1 MKIPVSWLKDF
12 VTFHGSVEELA
23 ETLTMNGL
31 EVEGVETLDDGDQ
44 VLDVSITPNRADCLS
59 ILGVSREVA
68 AITGLS
74 LSIPWKNGLKTAS
87 AASGVPVSIH
97 SPELCQR
104 YIAARIDGVRVGP
117 SPEWLVRR
125 LGACGVRA
133 VNNVVDCTNYVLLEL
148 GQPLHAF
155 DLDLLRG
162 PEIRV
167 RTAHPGERIKTLD
180 GRDRSLDPSMLVI
193 ADASSAVAIAGIMG
207 GAESEVSVSTRS
219 VLIEGAWFT
228 PFQVRRTAKA
238 LKLSTEASY
247 RFERGVDPRGVLRA
261 VARAVDLIC
270 EIAGGSFVS
279 LSDAQPVPF
288 EKRSLSVRP
297 ARANRIIGTELSAR
311 DMEEILVRIGFEVTE
326 RGEERISGH
335 VPSHRLDIT
344 EEIDLIEEIAR
355 LHGYGS
361 IPVRVP
367 KGVLAVSGPRPSDLP
382 SRIRASLTSQ
392 GMDEII
398 SYSFCSPRDIDA
410 LGLSKG
416 SPLTK
421 AVRIQ
426 NPLSDD
432 QGLMRTTLM
441 ASLLNAV
448 AFNGKR
454 RNLDL
459 RLFEIGAVYEAGEQG
474 KLPREEKRVAGIWTG
489 ARHPDSWGW
498 PREGADVYDIKGVV
512 EVLLEAIGIGPW
524 SVREG
529 TPAHPFYA
537 PGLGARIVLDGD
549 LTIGTFGEIDPGVLA
564 RFDISARVYAFDISI
579 DALEKAPRI
588 QPQFRHLPR
597 FPFVERD
604 VAVILSQSVRAE
616 DVLDRLRKAQPSVL
630 ESVTIFDMYQGKA
643 IPKGKKSLGLRFRY
657 RAQDRTLTED
667 EVNGIHSSLV
677 SNLLSSF
684 EGVLRQ

>member
-1 MKIPVSWLKDF
+1 MKIPVSWMKDF
-12 VTFHGSVEELA
+12 VTFPGSVEELA

-31 EVEGVETLDDGDQ
+31 EVEGVETLDDGDK

-74 LSIPWKNGLKTAS
+74 LFIPGQNGLKTAL
-87 AASGVPVSIH
+87 AASGVPVFIH
-97 SPELCQR
+97 SPELCRR

-125 LGACGVRA
+125 LNACGVRA

-155 DLDLLRG
+155 DLGRLRG

-167 RTAHPGERIKTLD
+167 RTAHPGERITTLD

-193 ADASSAVAIAGIMG
+193 ADASRAVAVAGIMG

-219 VLIEGAWFT
+219 VLLEGAWFA

-247 RFERGVDPRGVLRA
+247 RFERGVDPGGVSRA

-270 EIAGGSFVS
+270 ELTGGSIVS
-279 LSDAQPVPF
+279 ISDVEPVPF

-297 ARANRIIGTELSAR
+297 LRANRIIGTGLSAR

-326 RGEERISGH
+326 RGEERISGQ

-344 EEIDLIEEIAR
+344 EEIDLVEEIAR

-361 IPVRVP
+361 IPMRVP
-367 KGVLAVSGPRPSDLP
+367 RGALDVSGPRPSDLP

-398 SYSFCSPRDIDA
+398 SYSFCSPREIDA
-410 LGLSKG
+410 LGFSKG
-416 SPLTK
+416 SRLSNP
-421 AVRIQ
+421 VRIQ

-441 ASLLNAV
+441 TSLLNAV

-454 RNLDL
+454 RNIDL
-459 RLFEIGAVYEAGEQG
+459 RFFEIGAVYEAGEQG

-498 PREGADVYDIKGVV
+498 PRDGADVYDIKGVV
-512 EVLLEAIGIGPW
+512 EALLDSIGIGPW
-524 SVREG
+524 SVQEG
-529 TPAHPFYA
+529 TPADPFYA
-537 PGLGARIVLDGD
+537 PGLGAQIVIDGD
-549 LTIGTFGEIDPGVLA
+549 LTIGTFGEIDTGVLA

-579 DALEKAPRI
+579 DVLSAAPRI
-588 QPQFRHLPR
+588 RSQFRPLPR
-597 FPFVERD
+597 FPYVERD

-616 DVLDRLRKAQPSVL
+616 DVLGELRRAQTSLL
-630 ESVTIFDMYQGKA
+630 ESVTIFDVYQGKA

-667 EVNGIHSSLV
+667 EVNGIHDSLV